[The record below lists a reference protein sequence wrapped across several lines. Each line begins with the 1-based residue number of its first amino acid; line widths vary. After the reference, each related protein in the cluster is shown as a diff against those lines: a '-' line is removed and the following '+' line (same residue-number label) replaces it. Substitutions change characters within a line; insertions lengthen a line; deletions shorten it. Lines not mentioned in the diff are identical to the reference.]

1 MVQDGRASESPV
13 LHLSKT
19 NARTDRRHDRRALEP
34 DEMRRLLE
42 AATAGPKRFGM
53 EGNERAL
60 LYRVAAET
68 GLRFKE
74 LQSLKVSSF
83 DFKACTV
90 RVSCAYTKNKKMA
103 LVPLRKTYKKFLL

>member
-1 MVQDGRASESPV
+1 
-13 LHLSKT
+13 
-19 NARTDRRHDRRALEP
+19 
-34 DEMRRLLE
+34 MRRLLE

-53 EGNERAL
+53 EGDERAL